1 MPKLIISGV
10 THELVDE
17 AITIGRGPD
26 NTIVVN
32 DPSISTHHAQL
43 LLEGDTY
50 RLKDLDSTN
59 GTRVN
64 GKPVTETVLRF
75 DDRIRF
81 GAAEAR
87 YESSEVGGSKPLP
100 KPEEIKAHFAEA
112 GAELPHLSS
121 ASPLRRQEQQNDP
134 VRTGILIGL
143 GIVLF
148 VFLGSMIAVLM
159 MHAPSLTVA
168 AGVRTEISSCEQM
181 SSVMKMH
188 SRVDLRRFFVI
199 RHSDFVILR
208 HDTASACCFSTSTAR

>member
-1 MPKLIISGV
+1 MPKLIISGF

-32 DPSISTHHAQL
+32 DPSISAHHAQL

-64 GKPVTETVLRF
+64 GKPVTETVLRI

-87 YESSEVGGSKPLP
+87 YESSEAAGSKPLP
-100 KPEEIKAHFAEA
+100 KPEQIKAQFAA
-112 GAELPHLSS
+112 DSTTLPQLSS
-121 ASPLRRQEQQNDP
+121 GSPFRQHDQEKDP

-143 GIVLF
+143 GIVLL
-148 VFLGSMIAVLM
+148 VFLGSIIAVLM
-159 MHAPSLTVA
+159 MHAPTL
-168 AGVRTEISSCEQM
+168 
-181 SSVMKMH
+181 
-188 SRVDLRRFFVI
+188 
-199 RHSDFVILR
+199 
-208 HDTASACCFSTSTAR
+208 

>member
-1 MPKLIISGV
+1 MTTLFVALSSSVKVSGMPKLIISGKP
-10 THELVDE
+10 HDLVDE

-64 GKPVTETVLRF
+64 GKPVTEAVLRF

-87 YESSEVGGSKPLP
+87 YESSEAGGSKPLP
-100 KPEEIKAHFAEA
+100 KPEEIKAQFAEA
-112 GAELPHLSS
+112 GAELHHLSS
-121 ASPLRRQEQQNDP
+121 ASPLRRQEQLNDP
-134 VRTGILIGL
+134 VRTGILVGL
-143 GIVLF
+143 GIVLL
-148 VFLGSMIAVLM
+148 VFLGSIIAVLM
-159 MHAPSLTVA
+159 MHAPTL
-168 AGVRTEISSCEQM
+168 
-181 SSVMKMH
+181 
-188 SRVDLRRFFVI
+188 
-199 RHSDFVILR
+199 
-208 HDTASACCFSTSTAR
+208 